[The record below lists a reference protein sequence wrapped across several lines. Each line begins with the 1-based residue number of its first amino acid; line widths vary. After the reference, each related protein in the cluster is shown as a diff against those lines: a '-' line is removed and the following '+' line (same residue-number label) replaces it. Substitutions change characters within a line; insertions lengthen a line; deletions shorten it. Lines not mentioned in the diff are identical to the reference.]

1 METYFS
7 VKIYIDE
14 KDKDICIAYLDKL
27 DFNGIQDEPWG
38 LVAYMKNKDFIISIK
53 NKLKGFNF
61 IKKIEIEEVENINWN
76 KEWESNY
83 PPTLIDDD
91 ILIQA
96 PFHKINKR
104 YKYEIIINP
113 QMAFGTGHHNTTQ
126 LMASIL
132 NNTLL
137 NNVSLIDI
145 GCGTGI
151 LSILAHIKGA
161 KYVMAT
167 DYDQLCE
174 LSFKENMKLN
184 KLKDIDF
191 YLGDITKKQFLNIF
205 YGKKFD
211 FLLANINRNIILN
224 SINQLISLMKSKGS
238 IITSGYH
245 SQDIPNI
252 KRAFQLHG
260 YKMTESRKMGEW
272 VANRFD
278 K

>member
-1 METYFS
+1 LN
-7 VKIYIDE
+7 KI
-14 KDKDICIAYLDKL
+14 
-27 DFNGIQDEPWG
+27 
-38 LVAYMKNKDFIISIK
+38 
-53 NKLKGFNF
+53 
-61 IKKIEIEEVENINWN
+61 
-76 KEWESNY
+76 
-83 PPTLIDDD
+83 T
-91 ILIQA
+91 
-96 PFHKINKR
+96 
-104 YKYEIIINP
+104 
-113 QMAFGTGHHNTTQ
+113 
-126 LMASIL
+126 
-132 NNTLL
+132 L

-151 LSILAHIKGA
+151 LSILAQMKGA

-184 KLKDIDF
+184 KLRGIDF
-191 YLGDITKKQFLNIF
+191 YLGDVTKHQFLNNF

-224 SINQLISLMKSKGS
+224 SINQFISLIKSNGT

-245 SQDIPNI
+245 SIDIPII
-252 KRAFQLHG
+252 KRAFQKHG
-260 YKMTESRKMGEW
+260 YKMTESRKMNEW